1 MRYDF
6 LNGLRKF
13 VSEQVMTDEKK
24 VEALQDYIIA
34 SIQRTFDN
42 YYNQQGDQALIR
54 EEVGGVEKIF
64 IKPFGPLKT
73 DRNIEQIRQEF
84 SDFTREDIIKVIED
98 LNDITQSPSPE
109 RDQSGNLKGFWV
121 DLVNVAGELYDGEHM
136 KVDVFT
142 DDADDSISFGI
153 DDPEEVFQ
161 VSLD

>member
-1 MRYDF
+1 MRMDF
-6 LNGLRKF
+6 LDGLRSYI
-13 VSEQVMTDEKK
+13 SEQVMTDEKK
-24 VEALQDYIIA
+24 VEALQDYIVA
-34 SIQRTFDN
+34 SIQRTFDD
-42 YYNQQGDQALIR
+42 YYNQAGEQALIK

-84 SDFTREDIIKVIED
+84 SDFTREDIIKVIEEM
-98 LNDITQSPSPE
+98 NDITQSPTPE
-109 RDQSGNLKGFWV
+109 RDSSGELKGFWV
-121 DLVNVAGELYDGEHM
+121 DLINVAGELYDGEHM